1 MISKQHRFH
10 GYTSLSYVYRH
21 GSTVRNQQLAIKYV
35 RNGRQASYRAAV
47 VVGRKVQKSAVVRN
61 LIRRRLYE
69 IIRTHQA
76 GIVEPYDLVLTVFSE
91 QVAELP
97 AAKLAGQVVG
107 LLTEAGILQSVPE
120 PARGIVK
127 KQSNS
132 VK

>member
-10 GYTSLSYVYRH
+10 GYTSLSFVYRH

-35 RNGRQASYRAAV
+35 RNGRLSSYRAAV

-97 AAKLAGQVVG
+97 AAQLSAQIVG
-107 LLTEAGILQSVPE
+107 LLTEAGILKSVPE
-120 PARGIVK
+120 PPRVIVK

>member
-1 MISKQHRFH
+1 MISQQHRFH
-10 GYTSLSYVYRH
+10 GYTSLSFVYRH
-21 GSTVRNQQLAIKYV
+21 GSTVRNQQLAISCV
-35 RNGRQASYRAAV
+35 RNARRSSYRAAV

-76 GIVEPYDLVLTVFSE
+76 AIVEPYDIVLTVFSE
-91 QVAELP
+91 QLAELP
-97 AAKLAGQVVG
+97 AAKLSAQVVG
-107 LLTEAGILQSVPE
+107 LLTEAGILKSVPE
-120 PARGIVK
+120 PSRVIVK

>member
-1 MISKQHRFH
+1 M
-10 GYTSLSYVYRH
+10 
-21 GSTVRNQQLAIKYV
+21 
-35 RNGRQASYRAAV
+35 

-76 GIVEPYDLVLTVFSE
+76 AIVEPYDIVLTVFSE
-91 QVAELP
+91 QLAELP
-97 AAKLAGQVVG
+97 AAKLSAQVVG
-107 LLTEAGILQSVPE
+107 LLTEAGILKSVPE
-120 PARGIVK
+120 PSRVIVK